1 MVGKKLSEQFYTGAD
16 VVAIA
21 KKLLGKQLVSLID
34 DQISS
39 GIIVETEAYNGRT
52 DRACHAFGGRR
63 TARTETMYQQGG
75 VGYVY
80 LCYGIHHLFNVV
92 THQEAYADAVLI
104 RAIEP
109 EEGMD
114 LMLTRRNMSH
124 LKPRITAGPGCLS
137 QALGIDRSHDGMSL
151 LSETIW
157 IEDRGLQ
164 VADNEIEA
172 GPRVGV
178 AYAKEDALLP
188 WRFWVKGN
196 IFVSKARPAY
206 SSHP

>member
-1 MVGKKLSEQFYTGAD
+1 MTGKKLPEHFYTD
-16 VVAIA
+16 SNVVNIA
-21 KKLLGKQLVSLID
+21 KHLLGKQLVSHINGK
-34 DQISS
+34 ISS

-63 TARTETMYQQGG
+63 TARTETMYQRGG

-92 THQEAYADAVLI
+92 THQKEFADAVLI

-109 EEGMD
+109 AEGTH
-114 LMLTRRNMSH
+114 LMLERRNMPQI
-124 LKPRITAGPGCLS
+124 KPRITAGPGCLS
-137 QALGIDRSHDGMSL
+137 QALGIDRSHDGISL
-151 LSETIW
+151 LEETVW

-164 VADNEIEA
+164 YADNEIET

-196 IFVSKARPAY
+196 VYVSKPRPVY
-206 SSHP
+206 G